1 MHESHSSSTPASI
14 AALVAF
20 GAALALLLAGCGALA
35 PRRAPGQGPA
45 PAAAAGTLDGM
56 GWLLGH
62 WRATGAGEE
71 IHEQYEI
78 QDDSTFR
85 VVYFTD
91 CTRTATRPV
100 SGTLE
105 QRAGRLYHTH
115 GRARWLVTER
125 SPATLVFQPLEGAGH
140 PFRWILETPAWRTA
154 IVTRADSLGREV
166 TQTYSLRRLD
176 HQHDWLG
183 NTPPLGACVPPAAAP
198 DSAKR

>member
-1 MHESHSSSTPASI
+1 VLLGGCSAF
-14 AALVAF
+14 AARV
-20 GAALALLLAGCGALA
+20 
-35 PRRAPGQGPA
+35 APGRGGA
-45 PAAAAGTLDGM
+45 PVAAAGTLDGM

-62 WRATGAGEE
+62 WRGTGEGEE
-71 IHEQYEI
+71 FHEQYQA

-91 CTRTATRPV
+91 CTRTAARPD

-105 QRAGRLYHTH
+105 QRAGRLYHTR

-125 SPATLVFQPLEGAGH
+125 SSTSLVFHPVEGAAH
-140 PFRWILETPAWRTA
+140 RFRWILETPAWRTA
-154 IVTRADSLGREV
+154 VVTRLDGRGREV

-183 NTPPLGACVPPAAAP
+183 NTPPLAPCVAPPAAADTARP
-198 DSAKR
+198 